1 MDSISTVGFTLRN
14 IRRECVR
21 QKAALSLQTVRNI
34 SEKEAFDAVDTVFER
49 CYNDLEP
56 FGRRI
61 HSKEDCE
68 RAYRDRKFY
77 GLD

>member
-1 MDSISTVGFTLRN
+1 MDSIQTVGLTLRN

-34 SEKEAFDAVDTVFER
+34 TEKEALDAVDLVFDR

-61 HSKEDCE
+61 YSREDCE
-68 RAYRDRKFY
+68 RAYKDRKFY

>member
-1 MDSISTVGFTLRN
+1 MKFLQQN
-14 IRRECVR
+14 CVR

-34 SEKEAFDAVDTVFER
+34 TEKEALNAVDAVFER

-61 HSKEDCE
+61 YSKEDCE
-68 RAYRDRKFY
+68 RSFKDRKFF
-77 GLD
+77 GLYD

>member
-1 MDSISTVGFTLRN
+1 M
-14 IRRECVR
+14 R

-34 SEKEAFDAVDTVFER
+34 TEEEALKAVDSVFEK

-61 HSKEDCE
+61 LNKDDCE
-68 RAYRDRKFY
+68 RAYRDRRTF